1 MTKYLK
7 TGVSLL
13 AGLCFMLLLTTGC
26 KEKLDTTWGKS
37 ATLGQANQS
46 SDTVPANDNSN
57 IQPMWSNQSSSADQA
72 AVKAIKGTDKT
83 KKD

>member
-1 MTKYLK
+1 MNKYLK
-7 TGVSLL
+7 LGATVL
-13 AGLCFMLLLTTGC
+13 AGLCFVLLFSTGC

-46 SDTVPANDNSN
+46 DSIPANDNGSL
-57 IQPMWSNQSSSADQA
+57 QPMWSNESSSANQA
-72 AVKAIKGTDKT
+72 AVKAIKNTDKT

>member
-7 TGVSLL
+7 LGVSVLS
-13 AGLCFMLLLTTGC
+13 GLCFVLLFSTGC

-37 ATLGQANQS
+37 ATLGQVNQS
-46 SDTVPANDNSN
+46 SDTIPANDNGSL
-57 IQPMWSNQSSSADQA
+57 QPMWSNQSSSANQTT
-72 AVKAIKGTDKT
+72 VKAIKNTDKT

>member
-1 MTKYLK
+1 MIKYFKL
-7 TGVSLL
+7 SAAIF
-13 AGLCFMLLLTTGC
+13 AGLCFVLFFGTGC

-46 SDTVPANDNSN
+46 SDTIPSNDNGSL
-57 IQPMWSNQSSSADQA
+57 QPMWGNQSSSTNQTT
-72 AVKAIKGTDKT
+72 VKAIKNTDKT